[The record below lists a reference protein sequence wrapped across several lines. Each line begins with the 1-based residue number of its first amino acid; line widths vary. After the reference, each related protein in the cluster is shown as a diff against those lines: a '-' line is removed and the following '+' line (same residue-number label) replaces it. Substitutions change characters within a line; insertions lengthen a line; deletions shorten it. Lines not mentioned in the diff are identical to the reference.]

1 MFVFR
6 LKMDHILGSDLTST
20 HNSGCRNKN
29 EDAHFFNWARGRM
42 ISTQKQ
48 SLVQSDCNSVSS
60 SAAQKVHLSK
70 VQLLLHASHHEREH
84 WNPSFP
90 EQGKVR
96 RKHTLLTCQLEPS
109 APSMFWEI
117 DVMAFYGIHF
127 HWTSTWFDI
136 VGRGEKMCRDQQKL
150 KLEPVFLCH
159 YFCDLDKTSTFDKAQ
174 YWQLLVTSTVS
185 LHLKGT
191 AARKSPSK
199 QTEKHSSASV
209 WHMPVKAPGT
219 NRYFCTNKNWAHY
232 CNTAIFQSCLF
243 RCKKAE

>member
-1 MFVFR
+1 MR
-6 LKMDHILGSDLTST
+6 MHIFLTEQEAGWFPPKSRALYGQTVTVWVVQQQRKFTWVRCSSYFMPATMSVNIGIHPSQSKAKWEGSTPCS
-20 HNSGCRNKN
+20 HVNWNQVHHACF
-29 EDAHFFNWARGRM
+29 DA
-42 ISTQKQ
+42 
-48 SLVQSDCNSVSS
+48 
-60 SAAQKVHLSK
+60 
-70 VQLLLHASHHEREH
+70 LLLR
-84 WNPSFP
+84 
-90 EQGKVR
+90 
-96 RKHTLLTCQLEPS
+96 
-109 APSMFWEI
+109 I

-136 VGRGEKMCRDQQKL
+136 IGRGEKMCRDQQKL
-150 KLEPVFLCH
+150 KLELVFLCH

-185 LHLKGT
+185 LHLKGI